1 MPNAPVLVV
10 THVPDAS
17 TAERI
22 ARALI
27 DERLAACVNIG
38 APVESIYHWQ
48 GRTETTREIPL
59 VAKTRATLVIEVGA
73 AIVRLHPYD
82 IPEIVAI
89 PVVGG
94 HSRYF
99 AWVDAETRQPKHNAP
114 TPG

>member
-1 MPNAPVLVV
+1 LPNLPVIVV

-17 TAERI
+17 VATRI

-48 GRTETTREIPL
+48 GRTETVHEIPL
-59 VAKTRATLVIEVGA
+59 AAKTRATLVPEVEA

-82 IPEIVAI
+82 IPDIVAI
-89 PVVGG
+89 PVVDG
-94 HSRYF
+94 HAPYF
-99 AWVDAETRQPKHNAP
+99 AWIDAETRAAEGSGP
-114 TPG
+114 TLA